1 MRTTT
6 TSSFAG
12 SGEARVRGRDF
23 LFRACSGNC
32 YFRRISRLR
41 APFLQ
46 ILHLAPPV
54 YRDLQGE
61 VSPRLWRLPPVRA
74 LAHGFQG

>member
-12 SGEARVRGRDF
+12 SGESRVCGRDF
-23 LFRACSGNC
+23 LFRHCSGPC
-32 YFRRISRLR
+32 YFRQISRFR

-46 ILHLAPPV
+46 ILHLAPPPI

-61 VSPRLWRLPPVRA
+61 VSPRL
-74 LAHGFQG
+74 